1 MILSTCLLRNATALL
16 WTGFLLL
23 LSLAGRAQSTNASF
37 LGVVTDAKNEPLPGA
52 TVQIR
57 NESTGFRTGTATLA
71 DGRYQLRQLPLGGP
85 YTVTVTM
92 VGYATQQKAGFMLNQ
107 GDQITVRFQLAEA
120 MTDLQE
126 VSVKANR
133 IIDQVQRFGAS
144 TAVTAAQIKNLPLEN
159 RNFNNLVNL
168 SPLQGNGALGGARS
182 GSTNITIDGGNA
194 RSPLWAGATGVTG
207 SMPYAMSQ
215 EAIREFEV
223 ATNEYT
229 VTQGRQAGGA
239 VNAVTKNGTNVWS
252 GSAFTFAQND
262 QLQSRNDIRGNRRT
276 ADFDRYQWGFSLG
289 GPIIKDKLH
298 FFTAFDRQDERRPA
312 FITDIQNATDEQ
324 RFGIRRDTLLKAIDI
339 ARRVYGVS
347 QNPQVGQF
355 SNKTTANTLFARFDW
370 TISDKHKL
378 TFRNN
383 FTSWNNPINSGDN
396 SDIVL
401 RETFNKQTARSY
413 TGLASLRSTFSPN
426 FTNEFKLQY
435 QYEYTAQETS
445 DELPGENIPRAIVT
459 VTSPFATSSNPNATT
474 QRTFQFGGQRFT
486 PEWTKYHQFHVMNTS
501 YLTKGKVDF
510 TFGTDTYVTLLKDL
524 FTSELNGRFFFNSL
538 ADLEAQ
544 RPSRYV
550 REVFLGQGQPIVQ
563 YNVIDWAF
571 FGQMETNLMPN
582 LNLMAGLRWDG
593 TAFLTAPAYNQLA
606 DQKLGIRTDRKPV
619 DWNNLQ
625 PRFQLTWN
633 VGGQNTD
640 IVKIG
645 GGAFTAM
652 AMYYNLANNMLFD
665 GQKIAS
671 IDVSGTSVP
680 RPDFIS
686 YRRDPSTAPGVPAG
700 SSSVSTINATGPNF
714 QIPMTWK
721 FNISYNKI
729 LWNDRLRLG
738 VNFLMSRTHNNYVY
752 LERNLV
758 DEPYFRLGNEAGR
771 GVFVPADRIA
781 ANGRSNWLDSRAVPE
796 LGRVLELNSLGYAQQ
811 WAVIADAT
819 LKIGQDGYFNLSYTR
834 NDTKDNSTYNCCVA
848 NTSTFLPVVDD
859 PRRLNFGYSETQF
872 RHKLVANGATPSWK
886 GFSLG
891 ATVTGVGGTP
901 FSIHSF
907 NAGFGINGDF
917 NDRNDL
923 AFLFDPNSAET
934 DPALANALKA
944 WLANPD
950 VAQPLKDYYL
960 ANVGQVAPR
969 NAGVNP
975 FAATIDLRLIK
986 RFRTFRGQSL
996 ELTADLFNVANLLN
1010 DGNGLGGGKVWGR
1023 NRNLG
1028 AEQRLLAI
1036 SGFNRATQRYSYRV
1050 NSNTGV
1056 NPVGGT
1062 PWRLQLGLRY
1072 AF

>member
-1 MILSTCLLRNATALL
+1 ML
-16 WTGFLLL
+16 WTGVSLLL
-23 LSLAGRAQSTNASF
+23 AGAVRAQSTNASF
-37 LGVVTDAKNEPLPGA
+37 IGQVMDARNEPLPGA

-57 NESTGFRTGTATLA
+57 NEGTGFRTGTATGA
-71 DGRYQLRQLPLGGP
+71 DGRFQLRQLPLGGP

-92 VGYATQQKAGFMLNQ
+92 VGFGTQKREGFMLNQ
-107 GDQITVRFQLAEA
+107 GDQITVRFSLAEA
-120 MTDLQE
+120 ANDLQE

-133 IIDQVQRFGAS
+133 IIDQVNRFGAS
-144 TAVTAAQIKNLPLEN
+144 TAVTALQIKNLPLEN

-223 ATNEYT
+223 ATNEYS

-262 QLQSRNDIRGNRRT
+262 KLQSPNDIRGVKRSAN
-276 ADFDRYQWGFSLG
+276 FDRYQWGFSLG
-289 GPIIKDKLH
+289 GPIIRDKLH

-312 FITDIQNATDEQ
+312 FITDIQNEGDEQ
-324 RFGIRRDTLLKAIDI
+324 RLGIRRDTLAKAIDI
-339 ARRVYGVS
+339 ARRLYGVS

-355 SNKTTANTLFARFDW
+355 DNKTTANTLFARFDW
-370 TISDKHKL
+370 TVNDRHKV

-383 FTSWNNPINSGDN
+383 LTSWDSPINSGDN

-401 RETFNKQTARSY
+401 RETYNTQKARSY
-413 TGLASLRSTFSPN
+413 TGLVSLRSSFSPA
-426 FTNEFKLQY
+426 FTNELKVQY
-435 QYEYTAQETS
+435 QYEYTSQETS
-445 DELPGENIPRAIVT
+445 SELPGVNIPRAIVT
-459 VTSPFATSSNPNATT
+459 VTSPFPTASNPNATT

-486 PEWTKYHQFHVMNTS
+486 PEWTKYHQFHLMNTS
-501 YLTKGKVDF
+501 YLTRGKVDF
-510 TFGTDTYVTLLKDL
+510 TFGTDTYVTFLKDL

-538 ADLEAQ
+538 SDLAAQ

-550 REVFLGQGQPIVQ
+550 REVYLGQGQPIVQ

-571 FGQMETNLMPN
+571 FGQMETDLMPN

-593 TAFLTAPAYNQLA
+593 TSFLTAPAANPLA
-606 DQKLGIRTDRKPV
+606 EQRLGIKTARKPT
-619 DWNNLQ
+619 DWNNFQ

-633 VGGQNTD
+633 VGGRNTD

-665 GQKIAS
+665 GQQIAS
-671 IDVSGTSVP
+671 IDVRGAAVP
-680 RPDFIS
+680 KPDFVS
-686 YRRDPSTAPGVPAG
+686 FRRDPSTAPGVPPG
-700 SSSVSTINATGPNF
+700 TSYVSTINATGPNF
-714 QIPMTWK
+714 QVPMTWK
-721 FNISYNKI
+721 LNVSYNKI

-738 VNFLMSRTHNNYVY
+738 LNVLMSNTHNNYAY

-758 DEPYFRLGNEAGR
+758 EQPYFRLSNEANR
-771 GVFVPADRIA
+771 GVFVSADKIA
-781 ANGRSNWLDSRAVPE
+781 ANGSSNWLDSRAAPD
-796 LGRVLELNSLGYAQQ
+796 LGRVLELNSVGYSQQ

-819 LKIGQDGYFNLSYTR
+819 LKIGQDGYVNVSYTR

-859 PRRLNFGYSETQF
+859 PRALNFGYSETQF
-872 RHKLVANGATPSWK
+872 RHKVVANGATPSWK
-886 GFSLG
+886 GFTLG

-901 FSIHSF
+901 FSIHAY
-907 NAGFGINGDF
+907 NAGFGVNGDF

-923 AFLFDPNSAET
+923 AFLFDPGSPET
-934 DPALANALKA
+934 DPTLAKAIQA
-944 WLANPD
+944 WLDNPQ

-960 ANVGQVAPR
+960 ENVGKVAPR
-969 NAGVNP
+969 NGGVNP

-1010 DGNGLGGGKVWGR
+1010 DGNGNGGKVWGR

-1028 AEQRLLAI
+1028 AEQRLFAI
-1036 SGFNRATQRYSYRV
+1036 SGFNQTTRRYSYRV